1 VSKAF
6 CAPPGA
12 RGRESGPAAA
22 NYDPA
27 HLDPVNLPNALTISR
42 LVLAPVIVG
51 LLVVDEN
58 GSIAAAALFGV
69 AAATDSLDGHL
80 ARSRDSITRFGT
92 VVDPVADKLLILPVL
107 FALALIDRLA
117 LWAALAI
124 LARELAVSGLRLV
137 AGRQGTII
145 AASSFGKAKM
155 AAQVAMVVALI
166 AVPDPEVAWVLTL
179 VYATVLVTVLSGLD
193 YFLSYRRAAQRAPS
207 PASPA
212 AALEAA
218 SQRSAN

>member
-1 VSKAF
+1 M
-6 CAPPGA
+6 
-12 RGRESGPAAA
+12 
-22 NYDPA
+22 
-27 HLDPVNLPNALTISR
+27 NLPNALTISR

-51 LLVVDEN
+51 LLVIDEN
-58 GSIAAAALFGV
+58 GSIAAAILFGV

-92 VVDPVADKLLILPVL
+92 VVDPVADKLLVLPVL
-107 FALALIDRLA
+107 FALALLDRVA

-137 AGRQGTII
+137 AARQGTII

-155 AAQVAMVVALI
+155 AAQVAMVTALV
-166 AVPDPEVAWVLTL
+166 AVPDPSAAWVLTL
-179 VYATVLVTVLSGLD
+179 VYGTVLVTVVSGID
-193 YFLSYRRAAQRAPS
+193 YFLSYRRASPGAAKRPPPAP
-207 PASPA
+207 P
-212 AALEAA
+212 LEAA

>member
-1 VSKAF
+1 
-6 CAPPGA
+6 
-12 RGRESGPAAA
+12 
-22 NYDPA
+22 
-27 HLDPVNLPNALTISR
+27 VNLPNALTISR

-51 LLVVDEN
+51 LLMVDEN

-124 LARELAVSGLRLV
+124 LVRELAVSGLRLV

-166 AVPDPEVAWVLTL
+166 AVPDPDAAWVLTL
-179 VYATVLVTVLSGLD
+179 VYATVLVTVVSGLD
-193 YFLSYRRAAQRAPS
+193 YFLSYRRSAQRAPS
-207 PASPA
+207 AASPA